1 MIGLFFGWAIVEA
14 LRDEGFTE
22 LRIPVDQ
29 LLIAVV
35 LAVIAGVIAAT
46 LPARR
51 AAKMDVLD
59 AIAAD

>member
-1 MIGLFFGWAIVEA
+1 MIGLFFGWAIVEV
-14 LRDEGFTE
+14 LRDEGFTQ
-22 LRIPVDQ
+22 LRVPLDQ
-29 LLIAVV
+29 LLIAIV
-35 LAVIAGVIAAT
+35 LAVVAGVVAAT